1 MQKIGK
7 KELDFTCTNKI
18 KRLFFKPKTVVKQT
32 MKVDSIDL
40 V

>member
-7 KELDFTCTNKI
+7 KELVLTCTNKI
-18 KRLFFKPKTVVKQT
+18 KRLFFKPKAVVKET